1 MLRCGLRRCLK
12 RVDSRRFISKGDPS
26 DKKSQSGSDSNWM
39 KFTAVGSVG
48 TVVGGLVGALLT
60 STLLGQTYIEKRD
73 NLDAMKKG
81 LHRLLLPSDIQNSST
96 TSIQVQKLLNNKE
109 YIDRPDLEKEITTI
123 VNKQTATEQY
133 YVVYGPKGVGKSV
146 LISKCSDGIK
156 GVVKVIISSVFEK
169 SDILQELS
177 TELLGEGSPAVT
189 EKKMVDVLYK
199 AKVDGRLP
207 TQIFE
212 IEIGEDAKY
221 G

>member
-26 DKKSQSGSDSNWM
+26 DKKSQSGSDSNW
-39 KFTAVGSVG
+39 KEYA
-48 TVVGGLVGALLT
+48 VGGLVGALLT

-177 TELLGEGSPAVT
+177 TELLGEGSPVVT

-199 AKVDGRLP
+199 EKGNGRLP